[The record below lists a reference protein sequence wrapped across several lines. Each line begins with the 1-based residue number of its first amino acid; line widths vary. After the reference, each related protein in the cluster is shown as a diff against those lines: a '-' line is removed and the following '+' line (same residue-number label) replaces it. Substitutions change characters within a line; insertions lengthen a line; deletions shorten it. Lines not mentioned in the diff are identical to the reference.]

1 MKLRSAVILL
11 AFVALAGCRNNTV
24 TISGTLANPTLGE
37 YIYLDELLSDRLK
50 PVDSVKIGDGGKY
63 NFSFETEQASMYILR
78 FSQSNFLTLVV
89 SPGEKITLESHRD
102 SLNFPSLVTGSRG
115 TENVVSYNNTLR
127 KTVADLGS
135 LNETYMKNIGSPRL
149 PAVIDS
155 LDTVAEGYLSFING
169 FTKDYIDSN
178 LGSLETLIA
187 LYQQVAPAVPV
198 LNPEE
203 DLDWFVKA
211 DSALFKKY
219 PQYEPVMSLHKQ
231 VQLLV
236 ENIRGAGAGSPAPG
250 ERNLAPEIS
259 LPNPEGDTIKLSST
273 RGSVVLLDFWAAWC
287 GPCRMENPNLVAA
300 YDKYRRKG
308 FQIYQ
313 VSIDKTRDAWL
324 KGIEDDKLGR
334 WIHVSDLQYWNS
346 SVLSLYNIDKIPS
359 NFLLDREGN
368 IIAKDLRG
376 DALMTKLA
384 EVFGK

>member
-1 MKLRSAVILL
+1 MKLRSALVLL
-11 AFVALAGCRNNTV
+11 AIIALAGCRNNTV
-24 TISGTLANPTLGE
+24 TISGTLESPTLGE
-37 YIYLDELLSDRLK
+37 YIYLDELMSDRLK

-63 NFSFETEQASMYILR
+63 AFSFDTEHPSMYILR
-78 FSQSNFLTLVV
+78 FSQNNFLTLVV
-89 SPGEKITLESHRD
+89 SPGEKISIGSHRD
-102 SLNFPSLVTGSRG
+102 SLNFPSVIRGSAG
-115 TENVVSYNNTLR
+115 TENVVRYNNALR
-127 KTVADLGS
+127 KTVAVLGG
-135 LNETYMKNIGSPRL
+135 LNETYMKNIDNPRL

-155 LDTVAEGYLSFING
+155 LDSVAEGYLTEINQ

-198 LNPEE
+198 LNAEE
-203 DLDWFVKA
+203 DLAWFVKV
-211 DSALFKKY
+211 DSALFRQY

-236 ENIRGAGAGSPAPG
+236 ENFGGRAEAGPAPG
-250 ERNLAPEIS
+250 ERALAPDIS
-259 LPNPEGDTIKLSST
+259 LPGPEGDTITLSST

-313 VSIDKTRDAWL
+313 VSIDKTKEAWL

-346 SVLSLYNIDKIPS
+346 PVLKLYNVESIPS

-368 IIAKDLRG
+368 IIARNLRG
-376 DALMTKLA
+376 DALLTKLA